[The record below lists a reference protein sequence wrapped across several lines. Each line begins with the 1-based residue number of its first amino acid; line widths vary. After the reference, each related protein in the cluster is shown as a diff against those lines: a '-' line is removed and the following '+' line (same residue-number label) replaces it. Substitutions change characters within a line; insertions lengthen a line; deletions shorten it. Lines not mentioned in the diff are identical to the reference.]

1 MDLLLIS
8 DKIKSHYVYI
18 KDFNRLMLN
27 KIKYKGKKYC
37 LQCLSSKKNLNE
49 HKDDCLVINEKQNV
63 KLEKGFISF
72 KNYFR
77 QLPVPFKIYADFE
90 CILKSV
96 DNDIINNDISYTKNI
111 RIIFLVVLL
120 IKLCVL
126 IINVVK
132 RLFCTEEKL
141 LLINLL
147 NKFLM
152 STIIAEK

>member
-18 KDFNRLMLN
+18 KDFNRLMFN

-132 RLFCTEEKL
+132 RLFCTE
-141 LLINLL
+141 
-147 NKFLM
+147 
-152 STIIAEK
+152 

>member
-1 MDLLLIS
+1 M
-8 DKIKSHYVYI
+8 
-18 KDFNRLMLN
+18 
-27 KIKYKGKKYC
+27 
-37 LQCLSSKKNLNE
+37 
-49 HKDDCLVINEKQNV
+49 INEKQNV